1 MVWETSDIDKYNIDP
16 DYIGNLVVGEFSK
29 IECTSHL
36 LKNLFKKV
44 RTVIESVGLFGN
56 GKAMFSNKKIMQMTA
71 GISREL
77 M

>member
-16 DYIGNLVVGEFSK
+16 DYIGDLVVGDFTK

-36 LKNLFKKV
+36 LKNLFRNVK
-44 RTVIESVGLFGN
+44 TVIDSLGLFGS
-56 GKAMFSNKKIMQMTA
+56 GKAMFSTKKIMQMTA